1 MPVLLFCSFKCNSF
15 ISILQLVRHMAEKP
29 KDIEKY
35 FEKLKCTICGV
46 VVSPHHQGN
55 TSLPKEEHLAKVHS
69 DLE

>member
-1 MPVLLFCSFKCNSF
+1 
-15 ISILQLVRHMAEKP
+15 MAEKP

-55 TSLPKEEHLAKVHS
+55 TSLPKEEHLAKDHS